1 MNRFVRKTK
10 AIAFTLIL
18 PLLIVSCSKGGGD
31 NPPPN
36 PPAEENLVISID
48 PDPGAAGA
56 KALGASYAFKL
67 LINSKMPEKGV
78 EGTVVFRKE
87 SDNSLLSSQ
96 NIQTLTSPLDITV
109 SNIAV
114 SEVGIVTIDIKSKSK
129 PSNTASK
136 TFKLSRK

>member
-1 MNRFVRKTK
+1 MLIKEIK
-10 AIAFTLIL
+10 AFCFAVTI
-18 PLLIVSCSKGGGD
+18 PLLIVSCSRGGGD

-36 PPAEENLVISID
+36 PPVEENLLISID
-48 PDPGAAGA
+48 PDPGTAGA
-56 KALGASYAFKL
+56 KALGTSYTFKL
-67 LINSKMPEKGV
+67 LISSKMPEKGA

-114 SEVGIVTIDIKSKSK
+114 SEAGIVTIDIKSKSK
-129 PSNTASK
+129 SSNTASK
-136 TFKLSRK
+136 TFKLARK